1 MKQGIQPMIHAILMK
16 AHGTDGHVE
25 GDGKINSCGF
35 ELIKKFEGYEAV
47 PYKCPAG
54 VWTVGY
60 GSIRGKNGKPLTKH
74 SKEISEED
82 AEMLLSRDISSSEK
96 TVVRLAPGSLNR
108 NQFSACVSFVYNL
121 GSGSFN
127 GSTLRKMLLRGDLD
141 EAAGQFQRWC
151 FARGR
156 KLPGLLRRRLAE
168 RDLFL
173 S

>member
-1 MKQGIQPMIHAILMK
+1 VSLHETLIEDHETGGGLPSNGAMNARGLRLTK
-16 AHGTDGHVE
+16 A
-25 GDGKINSCGF
+25 
-35 ELIKKFEGYEAV
+35 FEGYSKK
-47 PYKCPAG
+47 PYRCPAN
-54 VWTVGY
+54 VWTIGH
-60 GSIRGKNGKPLTKH
+60 GATRGLDGKRINGTHKH
-74 SKEISEED
+74 ITPTEGESLLRRD
-82 AEMLLSRDISSSEK
+82 LATAERA
-96 TVVRLAPGSLNR
+96 VRRLGGPYLNR

-141 EAAGQFQRWC
+141 EAAGQFQRWF